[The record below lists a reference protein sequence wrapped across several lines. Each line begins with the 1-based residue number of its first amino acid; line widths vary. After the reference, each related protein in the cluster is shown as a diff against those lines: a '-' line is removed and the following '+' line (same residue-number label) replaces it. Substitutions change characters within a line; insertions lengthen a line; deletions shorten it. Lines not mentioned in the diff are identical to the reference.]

1 MNIRHDTTRVL
12 ATAAGMALLALLA
25 ACQPT
30 APAPMPGYAE
40 AELLYVAPT
49 ATATLAQLAV
59 ARGQRVQAGQ
69 VLFTMERTPE
79 DRGAD
84 AALARRDR
92 AQAQADNLRSG
103 RRPLELEALRQ
114 QLGQAQANLAA
125 SETALERQAQL
136 VRQGFVS
143 SLRLD
148 ELTAARQRDSARVA
162 ELRAQLAQAQLAA
175 RRDEVAAAEAEA
187 RASGADLALATW
199 RQEQATRRAPGAG
212 QVFDVLYRPGEVV
225 GAGAPVVV
233 LLPDGALKL
242 RFFVPQHELARA
254 APGSTVQLACDGC
267 AAGLTARIRWV
278 SPQAEYTPPVIYSNA
293 ARAKLVFRVEA
304 EPAAGAALRPGQP
317 VDVRWAP

>member
-1 MNIRHDTTRVL
+1 MKPRYLTAIVL
-12 ATAAGMALLALLA
+12 TAAALAGGCRDA
-25 ACQPT
+25 AP
-30 APAPMPGYAE
+30 PPMPGYAE

-49 ATATLAQLAV
+49 TTATLAQLAV

-69 VLFTMERTPE
+69 PLFTMERTPE
-79 DRGAD
+79 DR
-84 AALARRDR
+84 AAEAAQARRDR
-92 AQAQADNLRSG
+92 AQAQAANLRSG

-114 QLGQAQANLAA
+114 QLAQAQAGLVA
-125 SETALERQAQL
+125 SQAALERQTQL

-143 SLRLD
+143 PLRLD
-148 ELTAARQRDSARVA
+148 ELNSARQRDAARVD

-175 RRDEVAAAEAEA
+175 RRDELAAADAEA
-187 RASGADLALATW
+187 RASGADLSLATW
-199 RQEQATRRAPGAG
+199 RQEQALRRAPGAS

-225 GAGAPVVV
+225 IAGAPVVV

-254 APGSTVQLACDGC
+254 TIGGTVQLSCDGC
-267 AAGLTARIRWV
+267 AGGLVARIRWV

-304 EPAAGAALRPGQP
+304 EPAPGAALRPGQP